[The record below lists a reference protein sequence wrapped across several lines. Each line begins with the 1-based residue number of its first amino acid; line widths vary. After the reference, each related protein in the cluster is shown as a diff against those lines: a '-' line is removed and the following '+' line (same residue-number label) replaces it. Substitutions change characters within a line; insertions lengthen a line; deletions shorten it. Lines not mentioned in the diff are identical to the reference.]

1 MRLRLLRGDISRA
14 KAGAIITSA
23 NDALI
28 GNENPLYWRFTS
40 RKNVDGAVREAA
52 GPGLRAACLALPE
65 VEAAP
70 YADEEPRD
78 ISRWAETAKRGA
90 SATLRCAPG
99 AAVATRAFGLE
110 ADWCVHAVAPDSE
123 FGYEGHYQGMPGIR
137 GEEVRAR
144 SRPPL
149 ARLRGSYESA
159 LDICREVGASSVA
172 VPALGAGV
180 KGWAP
185 AVTAA
190 FGLDAAARAAG
201 GGLDAVAFVLGDDA
215 AWRDWARVAAALLG
229 PPAGGGAGL
238 ADAAASGA
246 DLEWTLAPA
255 AAGGGDALRLR
266 DLPEFGR
273 PRASW
278 ATEAA
283 GTRSG
288 GNAWR
293 WNPSDVRAV

>member
-28 GNENPLYWRFTS
+28 GNVNPLYWRFTS

-190 FGLDAAARAAG
+190 LKLEGVDDLGLDEIDRKYLRVLADVYDG
-201 GGLDAVAFVLGDDA
+201 G
-215 AWRDWARVAAALLG
+215 
-229 PPAGGGAGL
+229 PAGLEAI
-238 ADAAASGA
+238 AA
-246 DLEWTLAPA
+246 TM
-255 AAGGGDALRLR
+255 GGDAGTLEDIVEPYLLQIGFLSRTPRGRKLTALGEAHLR
-266 DLPEFGR
+266 D
-273 PRASW
+273 
-278 ATEAA
+278 
-283 GTRSG
+283 
-288 GNAWR
+288 
-293 WNPSDVRAV
+293 

>member
-149 ARLRGSYESA
+149 VRLRGSYESA

-180 KGWAP
+180 KGWRP
-185 AVTAA
+185 AISAAILVDALCRKRASLPADVDVFLGSDDAWVA
-190 FGLDAAARAAG
+190 FGKSFRLLLGAADEVEDDPKGPIAWRFDDDDARLPYDAAA
-201 GGLDAVAFVLGDDA
+201 DTTV
-215 AWRDWARVAAALLG
+215 
-229 PPAGGGAGL
+229 
-238 ADAAASGA
+238 
-246 DLEWTLAPA
+246 DLSAIP
-255 AAGGGDALRLR
+255 
-266 DLPEFGR
+266 DLR
-273 PRASW
+273 PRPRRKNAGYAGDHW
-278 ATEAA
+278 APTDN
-283 GTRSG
+283 GWG
-288 GNAWR
+288 
-293 WNPSDVRAV
+293 